1 MKLTKI
7 TAAVLAAVMSLAML
21 TACGGGGG
29 SSGSGNKN
37 TGSVITTKQIEAKDS
52 NTKKVLG
59 TGQIY
64 FEMPYSE
71 HGITETI
78 KVAQKG
84 NNSYYGTFVGSN
96 KIHWEDQ
103 IQTGTVVYDVIYPDH
118 MDYDYYD
125 ENGKELTCPVYSV
138 ETTTAEV
145 NKVFEGWDD
154 DTIINVGPYTMNGK
168 TYYAESYTDT
178 KGETRTYCYDTNNHS
193 KFVGLVVRESGKRA
207 EEYPV
212 SNFSNTGVSDNYF
225 VLPSNAVNVNE
236 TYSR

>member
-71 HGITETI
+71 HY
-78 KVAQKG
+78 G
-84 NNSYYGTFVGSN
+84 NDKS
-96 KIHWEDQ
+96 
-103 IQTGTVVYDVIYPDH
+103 
-118 MDYDYYD
+118 
-125 ENGKELTCPVYSV
+125 C
-138 ETTTAEV
+138 
-145 NKVFEGWDD
+145 
-154 DTIINVGPYTMNGK
+154 
-168 TYYAESYTDT
+168 T
-178 KGETRTYCYDTNNHS
+178 KG
-193 KFVGLVVRESGKRA
+193 
-207 EEYPV
+207 
-212 SNFSNTGVSDNYF
+212 
-225 VLPSNAVNVNE
+225 
-236 TYSR
+236 